1 MTRSLLLTCFAVL
14 SNALVL
20 RAQLVQTCLNVDLG
34 AGEFLSG
41 MAQDPSGGFFLVG
54 TIWPD
59 GTASHAEIARIDPAG
74 GLIEGMR
81 SVHDTEQEGLNAVA
95 RTSDNGFVAGGQW
108 QAGILTSMLM
118 VKFNG
123 EGELLWSWSV
133 GEQGT
138 GSTYALAVAAA
149 FDGEIL
155 AAGARSDLSAHHA
168 PFVVEFD
175 DEGVL
180 NWKFAYQF
188 QGNASGDAT
197 GIIRLPDGGSVVS
210 GYHNG
215 EDNSAVHGWMMRLDS
230 TGHVAW
236 SRTTQ
241 PGARVDAVMAAPDG
255 GFVFAGSLEGQ
266 LGMGGYYDA
275 LVVKVNADGQFVW
288 DLVVGTDDTEYAN
301 TITRTIDGG
310 YVVGG
315 TFVSGG
321 GDQQAYLIKLD
332 FSGQLLWTRRI
343 GQSGSSKACFVVR
356 PTLSNGLALGVRTSD
371 GPEADMGLVLTDGLG
386 MPCPLCGV
394 DSAGDVMHGITLT
407 DFAVT
412 PVDLA
417 ETSPHPLA
425 FAPTGTSSILCGGV
439 GIAEPLED
447 KGAVRIV
454 PQPVGPSAQIH
465 FQGFRTADEPVT
477 FILSDALGQQVLA
490 LPLRSNPTAF
500 DRGGLPSG
508 VYQYHLRSGSSVLRT
523 GTVVME

>member
-1 MTRSLLLTCFAVL
+1 MTRSLFLACIIGL
-14 SNALVL
+14 SNALAL
-20 RAQLVQTCLNVDLG
+20 RAQLVQACLDVDLG
-34 AGEFLSG
+34 AGESLSG
-41 MAQDPSGGFFLVG
+41 MVQDPGGGFFLVG
-54 TIWPD
+54 TIWPE
-59 GTASHAEIARIDPAG
+59 GTASHAEIARIDPDG
-74 GLIEGMR
+74 GLIEGLR

-108 QAGILTSMLM
+108 QAGTLTSMLM
-118 VKFNG
+118 VKFNS
-123 EGELLWSWSV
+123 EGELLWGRSV
-133 GEQGT
+133 GEQAT

-175 DEGVL
+175 EDGVL
-180 NWKFAYQF
+180 NWKLAYQF

-197 GIIRLPDGGSVVS
+197 GITRLPDGGSVVS

-215 EDNSAVHGWMMRLDS
+215 EDNSAVHGWIMRLDS
-230 TGHVAW
+230 TGHVVW

-241 PGARVDAVMAAPDG
+241 AGARFDAVMAAPDG

-266 LGMGGYYDA
+266 LGMGGYYDV
-275 LVVKVNADGQFVW
+275 LVVKVNADGEFVW
-288 DLVVGTDDTEYAN
+288 DQVVGTDDTEYAN

-310 YVVGG
+310 YLVGG
-315 TFVSGG
+315 TFVNDG

-343 GQSGSSKACFVVR
+343 GQSGSGMACFAVR
-356 PTLSNGLALGVRTSD
+356 PTLSNGLALGVRTSA

-386 MPCPLCGV
+386 IPCPLCGV

-417 ETSPHPLA
+417 ESSPHPLA
-425 FAPTGTSSILCGGV
+425 FAPVGTSSILCGGV
-439 GIAEPLED
+439 GIAEAVD
-447 KGAVRIV
+447 DQVAVRIV

-465 FQGFRTADEPVT
+465 FQGIRAAEEPVT
-477 FILSDALGQQVLA
+477 FALSDALGQLVMA
-490 LPLRSNPTAF
+490 LPLRSSPMTF
-500 DRGGLPSG
+500 DRGNLPSG
-508 VYQYHLRSGSSVLRT
+508 VYQYHIRSGSRMLRS